1 MTFFT
6 FDLEKY
12 VSLSGANIPNF
23 IVFSKTL
30 SLAALL
36 CLAGVTDS
44 YAKSEINEISQPSQ
58 SGIIDRKLTST
69 QTFGHRELRPQNT
82 FDIFVPKP
90 PTLNTKFDYTVW
102 DKALSSSVV
111 QMGPSLRR
119 FARKARPNIGTRL
132 VKKSQSSPYRLE
144 GSRVTFHYFPDDY
157 LEALTEYK
165 QDLLQLAHKHDIQ
178 SFKRNEQLAFWIN
191 LHNVVLIEAIAKE
204 HPIANP
210 SALTF
215 GAKAESLHLAKLIT
229 IKNVPLSLKNIR
241 ENIVYENWDDP
252 AVIYGFFR
260 GDIGGPGLMPFAVTA
275 ENVQYV
281 LATHGFEYIT
291 SLRGFHTTKKERKIS
306 TLYNEA
312 RSYFFQNWPLDIE
325 THFKGY
331 LQDHYL
337 LKQLEQDKPWGFI
350 EYDTIIADLWGGDNS
365 LGSAS
370 SLSTQGSRT
379 VPPIL
384 YARERKIRTLKRK
397 GLLKRNY
404 TVTVEDIE
412 TEDNAL
418 PE

>member
-1 MTFFT
+1 MRIEFWGQLNPHWDLSQCLRWSDFKPLKFQSGWLHLTFFYIW
-6 FDLEKY
+6 FRKY

-30 SLAALL
+30 SLAVLL

-165 QDLLQLAHKHDIQ
+165 QDLLQFCL
-178 SFKRNEQLAFWIN
+178 L
-191 LHNVVLIEAIAKE
+191 
-204 HPIANP
+204 
-210 SALTF
+210 
-215 GAKAESLHLAKLIT
+215 
-229 IKNVPLSLKNIR
+229 
-241 ENIVYENWDDP
+241 Y
-252 AVIYGFFR
+252 
-260 GDIGGPGLMPFAVTA
+260 
-275 ENVQYV
+275 
-281 LATHGFEYIT
+281 T
-291 SLRGFHTTKKERKIS
+291 SD
-306 TLYNEA
+306 A
-312 RSYFFQNWPLDIE
+312 
-325 THFKGY
+325 
-331 LQDHYL
+331 
-337 LKQLEQDKPWGFI
+337 
-350 EYDTIIADLWGGDNS
+350 AD
-365 LGSAS
+365 
-370 SLSTQGSRT
+370 
-379 VPPIL
+379 
-384 YARERKIRTLKRK
+384 E
-397 GLLKRNY
+397 
-404 TVTVEDIE
+404 
-412 TEDNAL
+412 
-418 PE
+418 